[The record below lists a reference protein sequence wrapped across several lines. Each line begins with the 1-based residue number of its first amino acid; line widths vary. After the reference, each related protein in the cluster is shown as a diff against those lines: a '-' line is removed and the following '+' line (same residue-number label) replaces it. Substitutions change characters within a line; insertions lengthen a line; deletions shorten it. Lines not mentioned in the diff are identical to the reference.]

1 MKTIEAYSP
10 DEKKMLLALAR
21 STIENVL
28 KRQAPPIPDPL
39 PAKLRETRSCFVT
52 LHTKDGALHGCIG
65 NIEAFEALYANII
78 HNAGNSAFQDPRFQ
92 RVKSL
97 DELADITIE
106 ISVLTP
112 PEKIKSTAE
121 FIIGK
126 HGIILSKAGHSSV
139 FLPQVAPEQGWDKE
153 TTLVHLS
160 LKAGLDPYAWKEA
173 DAEFKVFE
181 AIVFSEKSEHSTS
194 DVDV

>member
-1 MKTIEAYSP
+1 MKNVEVYSS
-10 DEKKMLLALAR
+10 DEKRSMLALAR
-21 STIENVL
+21 STIENIL
-28 KRQAPPIPDPL
+28 KRQNPSIENNL
-39 PAKLRETRSCFVT
+39 SKKLSETRSCFVT
-52 LHTKDGALHGCIG
+52 LHAKDGSLRGCIG
-65 NIEAFEALYANII
+65 NIEAFEPLSSNII
-78 HNAGNSAFQDPRFQ
+78 HNAAHSAFQDPRFQ
-92 RVKSL
+92 RVKNL

-112 PEKIKSTAE
+112 PEKIKSTDE
-121 FIIGK
+121 FVIGK
-126 HGIILSKAGHSSV
+126 HGIILSKGFHSSV

-181 AIVFSEKSEHSTS
+181 AIVFSEKEI
-194 DVDV
+194 

>member
-1 MKTIEAYSP
+1 MKTADGYSS
-10 DEKKMLLALAR
+10 DEKKTMLALAR
-21 STIENVL
+21 STIENIL
-28 KRQAPPIPDPL
+28 NGKRASIPDTL
-39 PAKLRETRSCFVT
+39 SNKLSETRSCFVT
-52 LHTKDGALHGCIG
+52 LHAKDGSLRGCIG
-65 NIEAFEALYANII
+65 NIEAFESLSSNII
-78 HNAGNSAFQDPRFQ
+78 HNAAHSAFQDPRFQ
-92 RVKSL
+92 RVKNL

-112 PEKIKSTAE
+112 PVKIKSTDD

-126 HGIILSKAGHSSV
+126 HGIILSKGFHSSV

-153 TTLVHLS
+153 TTLLHLS

-181 AIVFSEKSEHSTS
+181 AIVFSEKEI
-194 DVDV
+194 

>member
-1 MKTIEAYSP
+1 MKTVEPYSP
-10 DEKKMLLALAR
+10 DEKIMMLALAR

-28 KRQAPPIPDPL
+28 KRINLAVPENL
-39 PAKLRETRSCFVT
+39 PEKLRETRSCFVT
-52 LHTKDGALHGCIG
+52 LHTKDGSLRGCIG
-65 NIEAFEALYANII
+65 NIEAFEPLCSNII
-78 HNAGNSAFQDPRFQ
+78 HNASHSAFQDPRFQ
-92 RVKSL
+92 RVKTL
-97 DELADITIE
+97 DELSDIIIE

-112 PEKIKSTAE
+112 PEKIKSTDD

-126 HGIILSKAGHSSV
+126 HGIILSKDFRSSV

-181 AIVFSEKSEHSTS
+181 AIVFSEKENA
-194 DVDV
+194 